1 MTAIEGSQT
10 TTTNTTTTN
19 SSSRI
24 TTESILQDV
33 IDDINKLENR
43 VKSAKSLVDLLVLHR
58 DMTLELTAISL
69 QLDVFRS
76 MLQYEGVLP
85 KDSTFTL
92 EDLDK

>member
-43 VKSAKSLVDLLVLHR
+43 VKSAKSLVDLLVLH
-58 DMTLELTAISL
+58 EI
-69 QLDVFRS
+69 
-76 MLQYEGVLP
+76 
-85 KDSTFTL
+85 
-92 EDLDK
+92 